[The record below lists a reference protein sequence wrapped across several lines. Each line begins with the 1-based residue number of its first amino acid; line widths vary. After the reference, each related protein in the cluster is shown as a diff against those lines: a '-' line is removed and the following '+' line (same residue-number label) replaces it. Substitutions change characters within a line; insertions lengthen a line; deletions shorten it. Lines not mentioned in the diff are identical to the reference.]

1 MGANSNF
8 SEAHAISR
16 SMTGISR
23 SMAAISRSL
32 MGISRS
38 LAAISR
44 STGFDIFR
52 YIYIYMYI
60 YSIMDLQ
67 FEFNVLSSI
76 LIHNDW
82 LSHLP
87 CPGCSRFKGQ
97 GLNWW
102 VPLKMQPS
110 LERHTWTRLIQLS
123 VVFCVWI
130 LVLSLPF
137 FPPSRSLAKKKASW
151 VMFTSDTDRT

>member
-52 YIYIYMYI
+52 YIYICI

-130 LVLSLPF
+130 LVLSLLF
-137 FPPSRSLAKKKASW
+137 FSFSKPSKKKASW